1 METKMQV
8 FAAEKEAGLE
18 HQIKT
23 QSSIAYES
31 PILLDEKQDLAQAF
45 DNLSIST
52 AAMDDKDIYH
62 VYSILVTTSWNKND
76 DVFDKTEVWAAQNT
90 PKYKPAN
97 LEHDERQIVGGI
109 VDNWSV
115 DKNMKVIDKD
125 SGSDN
130 LPDYYHILVASV
142 IYRQWQDPAYQ
153 TRAENLIKEIEAGN
167 KFVSMECLFSGFDY
181 AVVDPGGKR
190 HVLARNDETAFL
202 TKHLRAYGG
211 SGGYEDHKVGRLL
224 RNIVFSGKGFV
235 NRPANPDSIIFDKSK
250 LTEFNNVSISSKNL
264 FSVDNGVSISVEK
277 KNQSIVLKETDT
289 MSTDLLND
297 QVKELKDAL
306 AAVQADN
313 KELTDK
319 LSKANLEKYD
329 VQIKELTDNLQT
341 LAVDLKASEEAT
353 ASKDEE
359 ITTLQ
364 TQLTEATESLTKS
377 ESALQA
383 IEQQQ
388 KIEKRVAALIG
399 AGLTQEDAEA
409 KMEVFDS
416 LTDDQFT
423 VMVETVASVKPEEV
437 EEEVKAE
444 ETEAQAEEEV
454 EEEAVASDEEVL
466 ETAEAE
472 ESVDL
477 TVEADTEEAQA
488 EEIDTVRAGLQEWV
502 TDHILNK

>member
-1 METKMQV
+1 MLV
-8 FAAEKEAGLE
+8 FDAEKEAGLE

-31 PILLDEKQDLAQAF
+31 PILLDEKQDLTKAF

-76 DVFDKTEVWAAQNT
+76 DVFDKGEVWAAQNT

-115 DKNMKVIDKD
+115 DKEMKVIDKNIN
-125 SGSDN
+125 SES

-142 IYRQWQDPAYQ
+142 IYRQWQDPAYKS
-153 TRAENLIKEIEAGN
+153 RAENLIKEIEAGN
-167 KFVSMECLFSGFDY
+167 KFVSMECLFNGFDY
-181 AVVDPGGKR
+181 AVVDPDGQR
-190 HVLARNDETAFL
+190 HILARNEETAFL

-211 SGGYEDHKVGRLL
+211 KGGYEDHKIGRLL
-224 RNIVFSGKGFV
+224 RNIIFSGKGFV
-235 NRPANPDSIIFDKSK
+235 NKPANPDSIIFDKNQ

-264 FSVDNGVSISVEK
+264 FSTSNGVSISVEK
-277 KNQSIVLKETDT
+277 QNQSIVLKESNT
-289 MSTDLLND
+289 MSNDLLND
-297 QVKELKDAL
+297 QVKELKEAL
-306 AAVQADN
+306 SAVKADN

-329 VQIKELTDNLQT
+329 TQIKELTDNVQA
-341 LAVDLKASEEAT
+341 LAIDLKESQEASASKSEEMD
-353 ASKDEE
+353 S
-359 ITTLQ
+359 LQ
-364 TQLTEATESLTKS
+364 TQLTEATEALEKVQS
-377 ESALQA
+377 ELQE
-383 IEQQQ
+383 IEHRQ
-388 KIEKRVAALIG
+388 KIEKRVAALVG

-409 KMEVFDS
+409 KMEIFDS
-416 LTDDQFT
+416 LTDDQFAM
-423 VMVETVASVKPEEV
+423 MVDTFASVKPVEV
-437 EEEVKAE
+437 EAESQEE
-444 ETEAQAEEEV
+444 ETEAQTEEEA
-454 EEEAVASDEEVL
+454 EEEAVASEEEVL

-477 TVEADTEEAQA
+477 SVEADTEETQS
-488 EEIDTVRAGLQEWV
+488 EEIDAVRAGLQDWV

>member
-1 METKMQV
+1 M
-8 FAAEKEAGLE
+8 
-18 HQIKT
+18 
-23 QSSIAYES
+23 
-31 PILLDEKQDLAQAF
+31 
-45 DNLSIST
+45 
-52 AAMDDKDIYH
+52 
-62 VYSILVTTSWNKND
+62 
-76 DVFDKTEVWAAQNT
+76 
-90 PKYKPAN
+90 
-97 LEHDERQIVGGI
+97 
-109 VDNWSV
+109 
-115 DKNMKVIDKD
+115 
-125 SGSDN
+125 
-130 LPDYYHILVASV
+130 
-142 IYRQWQDPAYQ
+142 
-153 TRAENLIKEIEAGN
+153 
-167 KFVSMECLFSGFDY
+167 
-181 AVVDPGGKR
+181 
-190 HVLARNDETAFL
+190 
-202 TKHLRAYGG
+202 
-211 SGGYEDHKVGRLL
+211 

>member
-1 METKMQV
+1 MQV

-31 PILLDEKQDLAQAF
+31 PILLDEKQDIAKAF

-52 AAMDDKDIYH
+52 AAVDDKDIYH

-125 SGSDN
+125 SGSDS

-153 TRAENLIKEIEAGN
+153 TRAETLIKEIEAGN
-167 KFVSMECLFSGFDY
+167 KFVSMECLFNGFDY

-190 HVLARNDETAFL
+190 HILARNDETAFL

-211 SGGYEDHKVGRLL
+211 KGGYEDHKIGRLL

-235 NRPANPDSIIFDKSK
+235 NRPANPDSIIFDKNK

-264 FSVDNGVSISVEK
+264 FSTNNGVSISVEK
-277 KNQSIVLKETDT
+277 KNQSIVLKESN

-297 QVKELKDAL
+297 QVKELKEAL

-329 VQIKELTDNLQT
+329 VQIKELTDNLQS
-341 LAVDLKASEEAT
+341 LAVDLKASEEVV
-353 ASKDEE
+353 ASKTEE
-359 ITTLQ
+359 TEGLQ
-364 TQLTEATESLTKS
+364 TQLTEATDALTKAQS
-377 ESALQA
+377 ELQD
-383 IEQQQ
+383 IEQKQ
-388 KIEKRVAALIG
+388 KIEKRVAALVG

-409 KMEVFDS
+409 KMEIFDS

-444 ETEAQAEEEV
+444 ETETQAEEEV
-454 EEEAVASDEEVL
+454 EEEVVASEEEVL

-477 TVEADTEEAQA
+477 SVEADTEEAHA
-488 EEIDTVRAGLQEWV
+488 EEIDTVRAGLTDWV
-502 TDHILNK
+502 NNHILNK

>member
-52 AAMDDKDIYH
+52 AAVDDKDIYH

-277 KNQSIVLKETDT
+277 KNQSIVLKETD
-289 MSTDLLND
+289 LLND

-477 TVEADTEEAQA
+477 AVEADTEEAQA

>member
-1 METKMQV
+1 MQV

-45 DNLSIST
+45 DYLSIST

-76 DVFDKTEVWAAQNT
+76 DVFDKAEVWAAQNT

-115 DKNMKVIDKD
+115 DKNMKVIDKHIQSD
-125 SGSDN
+125 S

-167 KFVSMECLFSGFDY
+167 KFVSMECLFNGFDY
-181 AVVDPGGKR
+181 AVVDPGGDR
-190 HVLARNDETAFL
+190 HILARNDETAFL

-211 SGGYEDHKVGRLL
+211 KGGYEDHKIGRLL

-235 NRPANPDSIIFDKSK
+235 NKPANPDSIIFDKNK
-250 LTEFNNVSISSKNL
+250 LTEFDNVSISSKNL
-264 FSVDNGVSISVEK
+264 FSTNNGVTISVEK
-277 KNQSIVLKETDT
+277 KNQSIVLKESN

-297 QVKELKDAL
+297 QVKELKEAL

-329 VQIKELTDNLQT
+329 VQIKELTDNLQS
-341 LAVDLKASEEAT
+341 LAVDLKASEEVV
-353 ASKDEE
+353 ASKTEE
-359 ITTLQ
+359 TQSLQ
-364 TQLTEATESLTKS
+364 TQLTEATEDLAKAQS
-377 ESALQA
+377 ELQD
-383 IEQQQ
+383 IEHQQ
-388 KIEKRVAALIG
+388 KIEKRVAALVG
-399 AGLTQEDAEA
+399 AGLSEEDAEA
-409 KMEVFDS
+409 KMEIFDS
-416 LTDDQFT
+416 LTDDQFS

-444 ETEAQAEEEV
+444 ETEAQVEEEV
-454 EEEAVASDEEVL
+454 EEEAIASDEEVL

-472 ESVDL
+472 EFVDL
-477 TVEADTEEAQA
+477 SVEADTEEAHA
-488 EEIDTVRAGLQEWV
+488 EEIDTVRAGLKDWV
-502 TDHILNK
+502 NNHILNK

>member
-1 METKMQV
+1 MLI
-8 FAAEKEAGLE
+8 FDAEKEAGLE

-31 PILLDEKQDLAQAF
+31 PILLDEKQDLAKAF

-76 DVFDKTEVWAAQNT
+76 DVFDKGEVWAAQNT

-115 DKNMKVIDKD
+115 DKDMQVIDKD
-125 SGSDN
+125 IDRGS

-153 TRAENLIKEIEAGN
+153 SRAENLIKEIEAGN
-167 KFVSMECLFSGFDY
+167 KFVSMECLFNGFDY
-181 AVVDPGGKR
+181 AVVDPDGQR
-190 HVLARNDETAFL
+190 HILARNDETAFL

-211 SGGYEDHKVGRLL
+211 KGGYEDHKIGRLL
-224 RNIVFSGKGFV
+224 RNIIFSGKGFV
-235 NRPANPDSIIFDKSK
+235 NKPANPDSVIFDKNQ
-250 LTEFNNVSISSKNL
+250 LTEFNNVLISSKNL
-264 FSVDNGVSISVEK
+264 FSTPNGVSISVEK
-277 KNQSIVLKETDT
+277 KNQSIVLKESN

-297 QVKELKDAL
+297 QVKELKEAL

-329 VQIKELTDNLQT
+329 TQIKELTDNVHA
-341 LAVDLKASEEAT
+341 LAVDLKASEEVS

-359 ITTLQ
+359 VTSLQ
-364 TQLTEATESLTKS
+364 TQLTEATGALTKAQT
-377 ESALQA
+377 ELQEIEYRHK
-383 IEQQQ
+383 IEQ
-388 KIEKRVAALIG
+388 RVAALVG

-409 KMEVFDS
+409 KMEIFDS
-416 LTDDQFT
+416 LTDDQFAM
-423 VMVETVASVKPEEV
+423 MVDTVASLKPVEV
-437 EEEVKAE
+437 EVEVQAE
-444 ETEAQAEEEV
+444 ETETQAEAEAEET
-454 EEEAVASDEEVL
+454 AVASEEEVL

-472 ESVDL
+472 ESMDL
-477 TVEADTEEAQA
+477 SVAADIEETQS
-488 EEIDTVRAGLQEWV
+488 EEMDVVRAGLQDWV
-502 TDHILNK
+502 NDHIVNK

>member
-1 METKMQV
+1 MQV

-76 DVFDKTEVWAAQNT
+76 DVFDKAEVWAAQNT

-115 DKNMKVIDKD
+115 DKNMKVIDKHIQSD
-125 SGSDN
+125 S

-167 KFVSMECLFSGFDY
+167 KFVSMECLFNGFDY
-181 AVVDPGGKR
+181 AVVDPGGDR
-190 HVLARNDETAFL
+190 HILARNDETAFL

-211 SGGYEDHKVGRLL
+211 KGGYEDHKIGRLL

-235 NRPANPDSIIFDKSK
+235 NKPANPDSIIFDKNK
-250 LTEFNNVSISSKNL
+250 LTEFDNVSISSKNL
-264 FSVDNGVSISVEK
+264 FSTNNGVTISVEK
-277 KNQSIVLKETDT
+277 KNQSIVLKESN

-297 QVKELKDAL
+297 QVNELKEAL

-329 VQIKELTDNLQT
+329 VQIKELTDNLQS
-341 LAVDLKASEEAT
+341 LAVDLKASEEVV
-353 ASKDEE
+353 ASKTEE
-359 ITTLQ
+359 TQSLQ
-364 TQLTEATESLTKS
+364 TQLTEATEDLAKAQS
-377 ESALQA
+377 ELQD
-383 IEQQQ
+383 IEHQQ
-388 KIEKRVAALIG
+388 KIEKRVAALVG
-399 AGLTQEDAEA
+399 AGLSEEDAEA
-409 KMEVFDS
+409 KMEIFDS
-416 LTDDQFT
+416 LTDDQFS

-444 ETEAQAEEEV
+444 ETEAQVEEEV
-454 EEEAVASDEEVL
+454 EEEAIASDEEVL

-472 ESVDL
+472 EFVDL
-477 TVEADTEEAQA
+477 SVAADTEEAHA
-488 EEIDTVRAGLQEWV
+488 EEIDTVRAGLKDWV
-502 TDHILNK
+502 NNHILNK

>member
-1 METKMQV
+1 MLI
-8 FAAEKEAGLE
+8 FDAEKEAGLE

-31 PILLDEKQDLAQAF
+31 PILLDEKQDLAKAF

-76 DVFDKTEVWAAQNT
+76 DVFDKGEVWAAQNT

-115 DKNMKVIDKD
+115 DKDMRVIDKEID
-125 SGSDN
+125 RGS

-153 TRAENLIKEIEAGN
+153 SRAENLIKEIEAGN
-167 KFVSMECLFSGFDY
+167 KFVSMECLFNGFDY
-181 AVVDPGGKR
+181 AVVDPDGQR
-190 HVLARNDETAFL
+190 HILARNDETAFL

-211 SGGYEDHKVGRLL
+211 KGGYEDHKIGRLL
-224 RNIVFSGKGFV
+224 RNIIFSGKGFV
-235 NRPANPDSIIFDKSK
+235 NKPANPDSVIFDKNQ
-250 LTEFNNVSISSKNL
+250 LTEFNNVLISSKNL
-264 FSVDNGVSISVEK
+264 FSTPNGVSISVEK
-277 KNQSIVLKETDT
+277 KNQSIVLKESN

-297 QVKELKDAL
+297 QVKELKEAL

-329 VQIKELTDNLQT
+329 TQIKELTDNVHA
-341 LAVDLKASEEAT
+341 LAVDLKASEEVS

-359 ITTLQ
+359 VTSLQ
-364 TQLTEATESLTKS
+364 TQLTEATGALTKAQT
-377 ESALQA
+377 ELQE
-383 IEQQQ
+383 IEYRQ
-388 KIEKRVAALIG
+388 KIEQRVAALVG

-409 KMEVFDS
+409 KMEIFDS
-416 LTDDQFT
+416 LTDDQFAM
-423 VMVETVASVKPEEV
+423 MVDTVASLKPVEV
-437 EEEVKAE
+437 EVEVQAE
-444 ETEAQAEEEV
+444 ETETQAEAEAEET
-454 EEEAVASDEEVL
+454 AVASEEEVL

-472 ESVDL
+472 ESMDL
-477 TVEADTEEAQA
+477 SVAADIEETQS
-488 EEIDTVRAGLQEWV
+488 EEMDVVRAGLQDWV
-502 TDHILNK
+502 NDHIVNK

>member
-1 METKMQV
+1 MQMLV
-8 FAAEKEAGLE
+8 FDAEKEAGLE

-23 QSSIAYES
+23 QASIAYES
-31 PILLDEKQDLAQAF
+31 PILLDEKQDLAKAF

-76 DVFDKTEVWAAQNT
+76 DVFDKGEVWAAQNT

-115 DKNMKVIDKD
+115 DKDMQVIDKD
-125 SGSDN
+125 IDRGS

-153 TRAENLIKEIEAGN
+153 SRAENLIKEIEEGN
-167 KFVSMECLFSGFDY
+167 KFVSMECLFNGFDY
-181 AVVDPGGKR
+181 AVVDPDGQR
-190 HVLARNDETAFL
+190 HILARNDETAFL

-211 SGGYEDHKVGRLL
+211 KGGYEDHKIGRLL
-224 RNIVFSGKGFV
+224 RNIIFSGKGFV
-235 NRPANPDSIIFDKSK
+235 NKPANPDSVIFDKNQ
-250 LTEFNNVSISSKNL
+250 LTEFNNVLISSKNL
-264 FSVDNGVSISVEK
+264 FSTPNGVSISVEK
-277 KNQSIVLKETDT
+277 KNQSIVFKESN

-297 QVKELKDAL
+297 QVKELKEAL

-329 VQIKELTDNLQT
+329 TQIKELTDNVQA
-341 LAVDLKASEEAT
+341 LAVDLKTSEEVS

-359 ITTLQ
+359 VTSLQ
-364 TQLTEATESLTKS
+364 TQLTEATDALTKAQT
-377 ESALQA
+377 ELQEIA
-383 IEQQQ
+383 YRQ
-388 KIEKRVAALIG
+388 KIEQRVAALVG

-409 KMEVFDS
+409 KMEIFDS
-416 LTDDQFT
+416 LTDDQFAM
-423 VMVETVASVKPEEV
+423 MVDTVASLKPVEV
-437 EEEVKAE
+437 EVEVQAE
-444 ETEAQAEEEV
+444 ETESQTEAEAEET
-454 EEEAVASDEEVL
+454 AVASEEEVL

-472 ESVDL
+472 ESMDL
-477 TVEADTEEAQA
+477 SVAADIDETQSEEMDA
-488 EEIDTVRAGLQEWV
+488 VRAGLQDWV
-502 TDHILNK
+502 NEHIVNK

>member
-76 DVFDKTEVWAAQNT
+76 DVFDKAEVWAAQNT

-115 DKNMKVIDKD
+115 DKNMKVIDKHIQSD
-125 SGSDN
+125 S

-167 KFVSMECLFSGFDY
+167 KFVSMECLFNGFDY
-181 AVVDPGGKR
+181 AVVDPGGDR
-190 HVLARNDETAFL
+190 HILARNDETAFL

-211 SGGYEDHKVGRLL
+211 KGGYEDHKIGRLL

-235 NRPANPDSIIFDKSK
+235 NKPANPDSIIFDKNK
-250 LTEFNNVSISSKNL
+250 LTEFDNVSISSKNL
-264 FSVDNGVSISVEK
+264 FSTNNGVTISVEK
-277 KNQSIVLKETDT
+277 KNQSIVLKESN

-297 QVKELKDAL
+297 QVKELKEAL

-329 VQIKELTDNLQT
+329 VQIKELTDNLQS
-341 LAVDLKASEEAT
+341 LAVDLKASEEVV
-353 ASKDEE
+353 ASKTEE
-359 ITTLQ
+359 TQSLQ
-364 TQLTEATESLTKS
+364 TQLTEATEDLAKAQS
-377 ESALQA
+377 ELQD
-383 IEQQQ
+383 IEHQQ
-388 KIEKRVAALIG
+388 KIEKRVAALVG
-399 AGLTQEDAEA
+399 AGLSEEDAEA
-409 KMEVFDS
+409 KMEIFDS
-416 LTDDQFT
+416 LTDDQFS

-444 ETEAQAEEEV
+444 ETEAQVEEEV
-454 EEEAVASDEEVL
+454 EEEAIASDEEVL

-472 ESVDL
+472 EFVDL
-477 TVEADTEEAQA
+477 SVEADTEEAHA
-488 EEIDTVRAGLQEWV
+488 EEIDTVRAGLKDWV
-502 TDHILNK
+502 NNHILNK

>member
-1 METKMQV
+1 MQI
-8 FAAEKEAGLE
+8 FTAEKEAGLE

-31 PILLDEKQDLAQAF
+31 PILLDEKQDIAKAF
-45 DNLSIST
+45 DNLLIST

-76 DVFDKTEVWAAQNT
+76 DVFDKAEVWAAQNT

-115 DKNMKVIDKD
+115 DKDMKVIDKD
-125 SGSDN
+125 IGSDN
-130 LPDYYHILVASV
+130 LPDYYHILVSSV

-167 KFVSMECLFSGFDY
+167 KFVSMECLFNGFDY
-181 AVVDPGGKR
+181 AVVDPDGQR
-190 HVLARNDETAFL
+190 HILARNDETAFL

-235 NRPANPDSIIFDKSK
+235 NKPANPDSVIFDKNQ
-250 LTEFNNVSISSKNL
+250 LTEFNNVSISSKNI
-264 FSVDNGVSISVEK
+264 FSNKNGVTISVEK
-277 KNQSIVLKETDT
+277 KNKPIVFKESDT
-289 MSTDLLND
+289 MSSDLLND

-329 VQIKELTDNLQT
+329 TQIKELTDNLQT
-341 LAVDLKASEEAT
+341 LAVDLKASEEVV
-353 ASKDEE
+353 ASKNEE
-359 ITTLQ
+359 VEALQ
-364 TQLTEATESLTKS
+364 TQLTEATEAFEKAQS
-377 ESALQA
+377 ELQD
-383 IEQQQ
+383 IEQKQ
-388 KIEKRVAALIG
+388 KIEKRVAALVG

-416 LTDDQFT
+416 LTDDQFV
-423 VMVETVASVKPEEV
+423 VMVDTVASVKPEEV

-444 ETEAQAEEEV
+444 ETEAQVEEEV
-454 EEEAVASDEEVL
+454 EEEAVASEEEVL

-477 TVEADTEEAQA
+477 SVEADA
-488 EEIDTVRAGLQEWV
+488 ENTQSDEIETVRAGLKDWV
-502 TDHILNK
+502 NNHILNK

>member
-1 METKMQV
+1 MQV
-8 FAAEKEAGLE
+8 FAAEKVDGLE

-31 PILLDEKQDLAQAF
+31 PILLDEKQDLAQSF

-76 DVFDKTEVWAAQNT
+76 DVFDKAEVWAAQNT

-115 DKNMKVIDKD
+115 DKNMKVIDKHIQSD
-125 SGSDN
+125 S

-167 KFVSMECLFSGFDY
+167 KFVSMECLFNGFDY
-181 AVVDPGGKR
+181 AVVDPGGDR
-190 HVLARNDETAFL
+190 HILARNDETAFL

-211 SGGYEDHKVGRLL
+211 KGGYEDHKIGRLL

-235 NRPANPDSIIFDKSK
+235 NKPANPDSIIFDKNK
-250 LTEFNNVSISSKNL
+250 LTEFDNVSISSKNL
-264 FSVDNGVSISVEK
+264 FSTNNGVTISVEK
-277 KNQSIVLKETDT
+277 KNQSIVLKESN

-297 QVKELKDAL
+297 QVKELKEAL

-329 VQIKELTDNLQT
+329 VQIKELTDNLQS
-341 LAVDLKASEEAT
+341 LAVDLKASEEVV
-353 ASKDEE
+353 ASKTEE
-359 ITTLQ
+359 TQSLQ
-364 TQLTEATESLTKS
+364 TQLTEATEDLAKAQS
-377 ESALQA
+377 ELQD
-383 IEQQQ
+383 IEHQQ
-388 KIEKRVAALIG
+388 KIEKRVAALVG
-399 AGLTQEDAEA
+399 AGLSEEDAEA
-409 KMEVFDS
+409 KMEIFDS
-416 LTDDQFT
+416 LTDDQFS

-444 ETEAQAEEEV
+444 ETEAQVEEEV
-454 EEEAVASDEEVL
+454 EEEAIASDEEVL

-472 ESVDL
+472 EFVDL
-477 TVEADTEEAQA
+477 SVEADTEEAHA
-488 EEIDTVRAGLQEWV
+488 EEIDTVRAGLKDWV
-502 TDHILNK
+502 NNHILNK

>member
-31 PILLDEKQDLAQAF
+31 PILLDEKQDIAKAF

-52 AAMDDKDIYH
+52 AAMDDQDIYH

-76 DVFDKTEVWAAQNT
+76 DVFDKAEVWAAQNT

-115 DKNMKVIDKD
+115 DKNMQVIDKD
-125 SGSDN
+125 IESAS

-142 IYRQWQDPAYQ
+142 IYRQWQDPAYKS
-153 TRAENLIKEIEAGN
+153 RAENLIQEIEAGN
-167 KFVSMECLFSGFDY
+167 KFVSMECLFNGFDY

-190 HVLARNDETAFL
+190 HILARNEETAFL

-211 SGGYEDHKVGRLL
+211 KGGYEDHKIGRLL

-235 NRPANPDSIIFDKSK
+235 NKPANPDSVIFDKNQ
-250 LTEFNNVSISSKNL
+250 LTEFNNVSRSSKNL
-264 FSVDNGVSISVEK
+264 FSTPNGVSISVEK
-277 KNQSIVLKETDT
+277 KNQTIVFSDKEND
-289 MSTDLLND
+289 MSNDLLND
-297 QVKELKDAL
+297 QVKELKEAL
-306 AAVQADN
+306 ASVQADN
-313 KELTDK
+313 KELTEK

-329 VQIKELTDNLQT
+329 VQIKELTDNVQS
-341 LAVDLKASEEAT
+341 LAVDLKSSEEAS

-364 TQLTEATESLTKS
+364 TQLTEATEAFAKAQA
-377 ESALQA
+377 ELQEIA
-383 IEQQQ
+383 HQQ
-388 KIEKRVAALIG
+388 KTEKRVAALVG

-409 KMEVFDS
+409 KMEIFDS
-416 LTDDQFT
+416 LTDDQFAM
-423 VMVETVASVKPEEV
+423 MVDTVASVKPEQVEV
-437 EEEVKAE
+437 EVQAE
-444 ETEAQAEEEV
+444 EIQAEEEV
-454 EEEAVASDEEVL
+454 EEEVVASEEEVL

-472 ESVDL
+472 QSVDL
-477 TVEADTEEAQA
+477 SVEADTENTQA
-488 EEIDTVRAGLQEWV
+488 EEIETVRAGLQDWV
-502 TDHILNK
+502 TEHILNK

>member
-1 METKMQV
+1 MQV

-52 AAMDDKDIYH
+52 AAVDDKDIYH

-329 VQIKELTDNLQT
+329 VQIKELTDNVQS
-341 LAVDLKASEEAT
+341 LAVDLKSSEEAS

-364 TQLTEATESLTKS
+364 PQLTEATEAFAKAQA
-377 ESALQA
+377 ELQEIA
-383 IEQQQ
+383 HQQ
-388 KIEKRVAALIG
+388 KTEKRVAALVG

-409 KMEVFDS
+409 KMEIFDS
-416 LTDDQFT
+416 LTDDQFAM
-423 VMVETVASVKPEEV
+423 MVDTVASVKPEEV
-437 EEEVKAE
+437 EVEVQAE
-444 ETEAQAEEEV
+444 ETQAEEEV
-454 EEEAVASDEEVL
+454 EEESVASEEEVL

-477 TVEADTEEAQA
+477 SVEADTENTQA
-488 EEIDTVRAGLQEWV
+488 EEIETVRAGLQDWV
-502 TDHILNK
+502 TEHILNK

>member
-52 AAMDDKDIYH
+52 AAVDDKDIYH

-76 DVFDKTEVWAAQNT
+76 DVFDKAEVWAAQNT

-115 DKNMKVIDKD
+115 DKNMKVIDKHIQSD
-125 SGSDN
+125 S

-167 KFVSMECLFSGFDY
+167 KFVSMECLFNGFDY
-181 AVVDPGGKR
+181 AVVDPGGDR
-190 HVLARNDETAFL
+190 HILARNDETAFL

-211 SGGYEDHKVGRLL
+211 KGGYEDHKIGRLL

-235 NRPANPDSIIFDKSK
+235 NKPANPDSIIFDKNK
-250 LTEFNNVSISSKNL
+250 LTEFDNVSISSKNL
-264 FSVDNGVSISVEK
+264 FSTNNGVTISVEK
-277 KNQSIVLKETDT
+277 KNQSIVLKESN

-297 QVKELKDAL
+297 QVKELKEAL

-329 VQIKELTDNLQT
+329 VQIKELTDNLQS
-341 LAVDLKASEEAT
+341 LAVDLKASEEVV
-353 ASKDEE
+353 ASKTEE
-359 ITTLQ
+359 TQSLQ
-364 TQLTEATESLTKS
+364 TQLTEATEDLAKAQS
-377 ESALQA
+377 ELQD
-383 IEQQQ
+383 IEHQQ
-388 KIEKRVAALIG
+388 KIEKRVAALVG
-399 AGLTQEDAEA
+399 AGLSEEDAEA
-409 KMEVFDS
+409 KMEIFDS
-416 LTDDQFT
+416 LTDDQFS

-444 ETEAQAEEEV
+444 ETEAQVEEEV
-454 EEEAVASDEEVL
+454 EEEAIASDEEVL

-472 ESVDL
+472 EFVDL
-477 TVEADTEEAQA
+477 SVEADTEEAHA
-488 EEIDTVRAGLQEWV
+488 EEIDTVRAGLKDWV
-502 TDHILNK
+502 NNHILNK

>member
-1 METKMQV
+1 MQMLI
-8 FAAEKEAGLE
+8 FDAEKEAGLE

-31 PILLDEKQDLAQAF
+31 PILLDEKQDLAKAF

-76 DVFDKTEVWAAQNT
+76 DVFDKGEVWAAQNT

-115 DKNMKVIDKD
+115 DKDMQVIDKD
-125 SGSDN
+125 IDRGS

-153 TRAENLIKEIEAGN
+153 SRAENLIKEIEEGN
-167 KFVSMECLFSGFDY
+167 KFVSMECLFNGFDY
-181 AVVDPGGKR
+181 AVVDPDGQR
-190 HVLARNDETAFL
+190 HILARNDETAFL

-211 SGGYEDHKVGRLL
+211 KGGYEDHKIGRLL
-224 RNIVFSGKGFV
+224 RNIIFSGKGFV
-235 NRPANPDSIIFDKSK
+235 NKPANPDSVIFDKNQ
-250 LTEFNNVSISSKNL
+250 LTEFNNVLISSKNL
-264 FSVDNGVSISVEK
+264 FSTPNGVSISVEK
-277 KNQSIVLKETDT
+277 KNQSIVFKESN

-297 QVKELKDAL
+297 QVKELKEAL

-329 VQIKELTDNLQT
+329 TQIKELTDNVQA
-341 LAVDLKASEEAT
+341 LAVDLKTSEEVS

-359 ITTLQ
+359 VTSLQ
-364 TQLTEATESLTKS
+364 TQLTEATDALTKAQT
-377 ESALQA
+377 ELQEIA
-383 IEQQQ
+383 YRQ
-388 KIEKRVAALIG
+388 KIEQRVAALVG

-409 KMEVFDS
+409 KMEIFDS
-416 LTDDQFT
+416 LTDDQFAM
-423 VMVETVASVKPEEV
+423 MVDTVASLKPVEV
-437 EEEVKAE
+437 EVEVQAE
-444 ETEAQAEEEV
+444 ETESQAEAEAEET
-454 EEEAVASDEEVL
+454 AVASEEEVL

-472 ESVDL
+472 ESMDL
-477 TVEADTEEAQA
+477 SVAADIDETQSEEMDA
-488 EEIDTVRAGLQEWV
+488 VRAGLQDWV
-502 TDHILNK
+502 NEHIVNK

>member
-1 METKMQV
+1 MQI
-8 FAAEKEAGLE
+8 FTAEKEAGLE

-31 PILLDEKQDLAQAF
+31 PILLDEKQDIAKAF
-45 DNLSIST
+45 DNLLIST

-76 DVFDKTEVWAAQNT
+76 DVFDKAEVWAAQNT

-115 DKNMKVIDKD
+115 DKDMKVIDKD
-125 SGSDN
+125 IGSDN
-130 LPDYYHILVASV
+130 LPDYYHILVSSV

-167 KFVSMECLFSGFDY
+167 KFVSMECLFNGFDY
-181 AVVDPGGKR
+181 AVVDPDGQR
-190 HVLARNDETAFL
+190 HILARNDETAFL

-235 NRPANPDSIIFDKSK
+235 NKPANPDSVIFDKNQ
-250 LTEFNNVSISSKNL
+250 LTEFNNVSISSKNI
-264 FSVDNGVSISVEK
+264 FSNKNGVTISVEK
-277 KNQSIVLKETDT
+277 KNKPIVFKESDT
-289 MSTDLLND
+289 MSSDLLND

-329 VQIKELTDNLQT
+329 TQIKELTDNLQT
-341 LAVDLKASEEAT
+341 LAVDLKASEEVV
-353 ASKDEE
+353 ASKNEE
-359 ITTLQ
+359 VEALQ
-364 TQLTEATESLTKS
+364 TQLTEVTEAFEKAQS
-377 ESALQA
+377 ELQD
-383 IEQQQ
+383 IEQKQ
-388 KIEKRVAALIG
+388 KIEKRVAALVG

-416 LTDDQFT
+416 LTDDQFV
-423 VMVETVASVKPEEV
+423 VMVDTVASVKPEEV

-444 ETEAQAEEEV
+444 ETEAQVEEEV
-454 EEEAVASDEEVL
+454 EEEAVASEEEVL

-477 TVEADTEEAQA
+477 SVEADA
-488 EEIDTVRAGLQEWV
+488 EDTQSDEIETVRAGLKDWV
-502 TDHILNK
+502 NNHILNK

>member
-1 METKMQV
+1 MLV
-8 FAAEKEAGLE
+8 FDAEKEAGLE

-23 QSSIAYES
+23 QASIAYES
-31 PILLDEKQDLAQAF
+31 PILLDEKQDLAKAF

-76 DVFDKTEVWAAQNT
+76 DVFDKGEVWAAQNT

-115 DKNMKVIDKD
+115 DKDMQVIDKD
-125 SGSDN
+125 IDRGS

-153 TRAENLIKEIEAGN
+153 SRAENLIKEIEEGN
-167 KFVSMECLFSGFDY
+167 KFVSMECLFNGFDY
-181 AVVDPGGKR
+181 AVVDPDGQR
-190 HVLARNDETAFL
+190 HILARNDETAFL

-211 SGGYEDHKVGRLL
+211 KGGYEDHKIGRLL
-224 RNIVFSGKGFV
+224 RNIIFSGKGFV
-235 NRPANPDSIIFDKSK
+235 NKPANPDSVIFDKNQ
-250 LTEFNNVSISSKNL
+250 LTEFNNVLISSKNL
-264 FSVDNGVSISVEK
+264 FSTPNGVSISVEK
-277 KNQSIVLKETDT
+277 KNQSIVFKESN

-297 QVKELKDAL
+297 QVKELKEAL

-329 VQIKELTDNLQT
+329 TQIKELTDNVQA
-341 LAVDLKASEEAT
+341 LAVDLKTSEEVS

-359 ITTLQ
+359 VTSLQ
-364 TQLTEATESLTKS
+364 TQLTEATDALTKAQT
-377 ESALQA
+377 ELQEIA
-383 IEQQQ
+383 YRQ
-388 KIEKRVAALIG
+388 KIEQRVAALVG

-409 KMEVFDS
+409 KMEIFDS
-416 LTDDQFT
+416 LTDDQFAM
-423 VMVETVASVKPEEV
+423 MVDTVASLKPVEV
-437 EEEVKAE
+437 EVEVQAE
-444 ETEAQAEEEV
+444 ETESQAEAEAEET
-454 EEEAVASDEEVL
+454 AVASEEEVL

-472 ESVDL
+472 ESMDL
-477 TVEADTEEAQA
+477 SVAADIDETQSEEMDA
-488 EEIDTVRAGLQEWV
+488 VRAGLQDWV
-502 TDHILNK
+502 NEHIVNK

>member
-1 METKMQV
+1 MLI
-8 FAAEKEAGLE
+8 FDAEKEAGLE

-31 PILLDEKQDLAQAF
+31 PILLDEKQDLAKAF

-76 DVFDKTEVWAAQNT
+76 DVFDKGEVWAAQNT

-115 DKNMKVIDKD
+115 DKDMQVIDKD
-125 SGSDN
+125 IDRGS

-153 TRAENLIKEIEAGN
+153 SRAENLIKEIEAGN
-167 KFVSMECLFSGFDY
+167 KFVSMECLFNGFDY
-181 AVVDPGGKR
+181 AVVDPDGQR
-190 HVLARNDETAFL
+190 HILARNDETAFL

-211 SGGYEDHKVGRLL
+211 KGGYEDHKIGRLL
-224 RNIVFSGKGFV
+224 RNIIFSGKGFV
-235 NRPANPDSIIFDKSK
+235 NKPANPDSVIFDKNQ
-250 LTEFNNVSISSKNL
+250 LTEFNNVLISSKNL
-264 FSVDNGVSISVEK
+264 FSTPNGVSISVEK
-277 KNQSIVLKETDT
+277 KNQSIVLKESN

-297 QVKELKDAL
+297 QVKELKEAL

-329 VQIKELTDNLQT
+329 TQIKELTDNVHA
-341 LAVDLKASEEAT
+341 LAVDLKASEEVS

-359 ITTLQ
+359 VTSLQ
-364 TQLTEATESLTKS
+364 TQLTEATGALTKAQT
-377 ESALQA
+377 ELQE
-383 IEQQQ
+383 IEYRQ
-388 KIEKRVAALIG
+388 KIEQRVAALVG

-409 KMEVFDS
+409 KMEIFDS
-416 LTDDQFT
+416 LTDDQFAM
-423 VMVETVASVKPEEV
+423 MVDTVASLKPVEV
-437 EEEVKAE
+437 EVEVQAE
-444 ETEAQAEEEV
+444 ETETQAEAEAEET
-454 EEEAVASDEEVL
+454 AVASEEEVL

-472 ESVDL
+472 ESMDL
-477 TVEADTEEAQA
+477 SVAADIEETQS
-488 EEIDTVRAGLQEWV
+488 EEMDVVRAGLQDWV
-502 TDHILNK
+502 NDHIVNK

>member
-1 METKMQV
+1 METQMQV

-76 DVFDKTEVWAAQNT
+76 DVFDKAEVWAAQNT

-115 DKNMKVIDKD
+115 DKNMKVIDKHIQSD
-125 SGSDN
+125 S

-167 KFVSMECLFSGFDY
+167 KFVSMECLFNGFDY
-181 AVVDPGGKR
+181 AVVDPGGDR
-190 HVLARNDETAFL
+190 HILARNDETAFL

-211 SGGYEDHKVGRLL
+211 KGGYEDHKIGRLL

-235 NRPANPDSIIFDKSK
+235 NKPANPDSIIFDKNK
-250 LTEFNNVSISSKNL
+250 LTEFDNVSISSKNL
-264 FSVDNGVSISVEK
+264 FSTNNGVTISVEK
-277 KNQSIVLKETDT
+277 KNQSIVLKESN

-297 QVKELKDAL
+297 QVKELKEAL

-329 VQIKELTDNLQT
+329 VQIKELTDNLQS
-341 LAVDLKASEEAT
+341 LAVDLKASEEVV
-353 ASKDEE
+353 ASKTEE
-359 ITTLQ
+359 TQSLQ
-364 TQLTEATESLTKS
+364 TQLTEATEDLAKAQS
-377 ESALQA
+377 ELQD
-383 IEQQQ
+383 IEHQQ
-388 KIEKRVAALIG
+388 KIEKRVAALVG
-399 AGLTQEDAEA
+399 AGLSEEDAEA
-409 KMEVFDS
+409 KMEIFDS
-416 LTDDQFT
+416 LTDDQFS

-444 ETEAQAEEEV
+444 ETEAQVEEEV
-454 EEEAVASDEEVL
+454 EEEAIASDEEVL

-472 ESVDL
+472 EFVDL
-477 TVEADTEEAQA
+477 SVEADTEEAHA
-488 EEIDTVRAGLQEWV
+488 EEIDTVRAGLKDWV
-502 TDHILNK
+502 NNHILNK

>member
-1 METKMQV
+1 MQMLV
-8 FAAEKEAGLE
+8 FDAEKEAGLE

-23 QSSIAYES
+23 QASIAYES
-31 PILLDEKQDLAQAF
+31 PILLDEKQDLAKAF

-76 DVFDKTEVWAAQNT
+76 DVFDKGEVWAAQNT

-115 DKNMKVIDKD
+115 DKDMQVIDKD
-125 SGSDN
+125 IDRGS

-153 TRAENLIKEIEAGN
+153 SRAENLIKEIEEGN
-167 KFVSMECLFSGFDY
+167 KFVSMECLFNGFDY
-181 AVVDPGGKR
+181 AVVDPDGQR
-190 HVLARNDETAFL
+190 HILARNDETAFL

-211 SGGYEDHKVGRLL
+211 KGGYEDHKIGRLL
-224 RNIVFSGKGFV
+224 RNIIFSGKGFV
-235 NRPANPDSIIFDKSK
+235 NKPANPDSVIFDKNQ
-250 LTEFNNVSISSKNL
+250 LTEFNNVLISSKNL
-264 FSVDNGVSISVEK
+264 FSTPNGVSISVEK
-277 KNQSIVLKETDT
+277 KNQSIVFKESN

-297 QVKELKDAL
+297 QVKELKEAL

-329 VQIKELTDNLQT
+329 TQIKELTDNVQA
-341 LAVDLKASEEAT
+341 LAVDLKTSEEVS

-359 ITTLQ
+359 VTSLQ
-364 TQLTEATESLTKS
+364 TQLTEATDALTKAQT
-377 ESALQA
+377 ELQEIA
-383 IEQQQ
+383 YRQ
-388 KIEKRVAALIG
+388 KIEQRVAALVG

-409 KMEVFDS
+409 KMEIFDS
-416 LTDDQFT
+416 LTDDQFAM
-423 VMVETVASVKPEEV
+423 MVDTVASLKPVEV
-437 EEEVKAE
+437 EVEVQAE
-444 ETEAQAEEEV
+444 ETESQAEAEAEET
-454 EEEAVASDEEVL
+454 AVASEEEVL

-472 ESVDL
+472 ESMDL
-477 TVEADTEEAQA
+477 SVAADIDETQSEEMDA
-488 EEIDTVRAGLQEWV
+488 VRAGLQDWV
-502 TDHILNK
+502 NEHIVNK

>member
-1 METKMQV
+1 MQI
-8 FAAEKEAGLE
+8 FTAEKEAGLE

-31 PILLDEKQDLAQAF
+31 PILLDEKQDIAKAF
-45 DNLSIST
+45 DNLLIST

-76 DVFDKTEVWAAQNT
+76 DVFDKAEVWAAQNT

-115 DKNMKVIDKD
+115 DKDMKVIDKD
-125 SGSDN
+125 IGSDN
-130 LPDYYHILVASV
+130 LPDYYHILVSSV

-167 KFVSMECLFSGFDY
+167 KFVSMECLFNGFDY
-181 AVVDPGGKR
+181 AVVDPDGQR
-190 HVLARNDETAFL
+190 HILARNDETAFL

-235 NRPANPDSIIFDKSK
+235 KRTANPDSIIFDKSK

-329 VQIKELTDNLQT
+329 TQIKELTDNLQT
-341 LAVDLKASEEAT
+341 LAVDLKASEEVV
-353 ASKDEE
+353 ASKNEE
-359 ITTLQ
+359 VEALQ
-364 TQLTEATESLTKS
+364 TQLTEATEAFEKAQS
-377 ESALQA
+377 ELQD
-383 IEQQQ
+383 IEQKQ
-388 KIEKRVAALIG
+388 KIEKRVAALVG

-416 LTDDQFT
+416 LTDDQFV
-423 VMVETVASVKPEEV
+423 VMVDTVASVKPEEV

-444 ETEAQAEEEV
+444 ETEAQVEEEV
-454 EEEAVASDEEVL
+454 EEEAVASEEEVL

-477 TVEADTEEAQA
+477 SVEADA
-488 EEIDTVRAGLQEWV
+488 ENTQSDEIETVRAGLKDWV
-502 TDHILNK
+502 NNHILNK

>member
-52 AAMDDKDIYH
+52 AAIDDKDIYH

-76 DVFDKTEVWAAQNT
+76 DVFDKAEVWAAQNT

-115 DKNMKVIDKD
+115 DKNMKVIDKHIQSD
-125 SGSDN
+125 S

-167 KFVSMECLFSGFDY
+167 KFVSMECLFNGFDY
-181 AVVDPGGKR
+181 AVVDPGGDR
-190 HVLARNDETAFL
+190 HILARNDETAFL

-211 SGGYEDHKVGRLL
+211 KGGYEDHKIGRLL

-235 NRPANPDSIIFDKSK
+235 NKPANPDSIIFDKNK
-250 LTEFNNVSISSKNL
+250 LTEFDNVSISSKNL
-264 FSVDNGVSISVEK
+264 FSTNNGVTISVEK
-277 KNQSIVLKETDT
+277 KNQSIVLKESN

-297 QVKELKDAL
+297 QVKELKEAL

-329 VQIKELTDNLQT
+329 VQIKELTDNLQS
-341 LAVDLKASEEAT
+341 LAVDLKASEEVV
-353 ASKDEE
+353 ASKTEE
-359 ITTLQ
+359 TQSLQ
-364 TQLTEATESLTKS
+364 TQLTEATEDLAKAQS
-377 ESALQA
+377 ELQD
-383 IEQQQ
+383 IEHQQ
-388 KIEKRVAALIG
+388 KIEKRVAALVG
-399 AGLTQEDAEA
+399 AGLSEEDAEA
-409 KMEVFDS
+409 KMEIFDS
-416 LTDDQFT
+416 LTDDQFS

-444 ETEAQAEEEV
+444 ETEAQVEEEV
-454 EEEAVASDEEVL
+454 EEEAIASDEEVL

-472 ESVDL
+472 EFVDL
-477 TVEADTEEAQA
+477 SVEADTEEAHA
-488 EEIDTVRAGLQEWV
+488 EEIDTVRAGLKDWV
-502 TDHILNK
+502 NNHILNK

>member
-1 METKMQV
+1 MQV

-76 DVFDKTEVWAAQNT
+76 DVFDKAEVWAAQNT

-115 DKNMKVIDKD
+115 DKNMKVIDKHIQSD
-125 SGSDN
+125 S

-167 KFVSMECLFSGFDY
+167 KFVSMECLFNGFDY
-181 AVVDPGGKR
+181 AVVDPGGDR
-190 HVLARNDETAFL
+190 HILARNDETAFL

-211 SGGYEDHKVGRLL
+211 KGGYEDHKIGRLL

-235 NRPANPDSIIFDKSK
+235 NKPANPDSIIFDKNK
-250 LTEFNNVSISSKNL
+250 LTEFDNVSISSKNL
-264 FSVDNGVSISVEK
+264 FSTNNGVTISVEK
-277 KNQSIVLKETDT
+277 KNQSIVLKESN

-297 QVKELKDAL
+297 QVKELKEAL

-329 VQIKELTDNLQT
+329 VQIKELTDNLQS
-341 LAVDLKASEEAT
+341 LAVDLKASEEVV
-353 ASKDEE
+353 ASKTEE
-359 ITTLQ
+359 TQSLQ
-364 TQLTEATESLTKS
+364 TQLTEATEDLAKAQS
-377 ESALQA
+377 ELQD
-383 IEQQQ
+383 IEHQQ
-388 KIEKRVAALIG
+388 KIEKRVAALVG
-399 AGLTQEDAEA
+399 AGLSEEDAEA
-409 KMEVFDS
+409 KMEIFDS
-416 LTDDQFT
+416 LTDDQFS

-444 ETEAQAEEEV
+444 ETEAQVEEEV
-454 EEEAVASDEEVL
+454 EEEAIASDEEVL

-472 ESVDL
+472 EFVDL
-477 TVEADTEEAQA
+477 SVEADTEEAHA
-488 EEIDTVRAGLQEWV
+488 EEIDTVRAGLKDWV
-502 TDHILNK
+502 NNHILNK

>member
-52 AAMDDKDIYH
+52 AAVDDKDIYH

-329 VQIKELTDNLQT
+329 VQIKELTDNVQS
-341 LAVDLKASEEAT
+341 LAVDLKSSEEAS

-364 TQLTEATESLTKS
+364 TQLTEATEAFAKAQA
-377 ESALQA
+377 ELQEIA
-383 IEQQQ
+383 HQQ
-388 KIEKRVAALIG
+388 KTEKRVAALVG

-409 KMEVFDS
+409 KMEIFDS
-416 LTDDQFT
+416 LTDDQFAM
-423 VMVETVASVKPEEV
+423 MVDTVASVKPEQVEV
-437 EEEVKAE
+437 EVQAE
-444 ETEAQAEEEV
+444 EIQAEEEV
-454 EEEAVASDEEVL
+454 EEEVVASEEEVL

-472 ESVDL
+472 QSVDL
-477 TVEADTEEAQA
+477 SVEADTENTQA
-488 EEIDTVRAGLQEWV
+488 EEIETVRAGLQDWV
-502 TDHILNK
+502 TEHILNK

>member
-1 METKMQV
+1 MLI
-8 FAAEKEAGLE
+8 FDAEKEAGLE

-31 PILLDEKQDLAQAF
+31 PILLDEKQDLAKAF

-76 DVFDKTEVWAAQNT
+76 DVFDKGEVWAAQNT

-115 DKNMKVIDKD
+115 DKDMQVIDKD
-125 SGSDN
+125 IDRGS

-153 TRAENLIKEIEAGN
+153 SRAENLIKEIEAGN
-167 KFVSMECLFSGFDY
+167 KFVSMECLFNGFDY
-181 AVVDPGGKR
+181 AVVDPDGQR
-190 HVLARNDETAFL
+190 HILARNDETAFL

-211 SGGYEDHKVGRLL
+211 KGGYEDHKIGRLL
-224 RNIVFSGKGFV
+224 RNIIFSGKGFV
-235 NRPANPDSIIFDKSK
+235 NKPANPDSVIFDKNQ
-250 LTEFNNVSISSKNL
+250 LTEFNNVLISSKNL
-264 FSVDNGVSISVEK
+264 FSTPNGVSISVEK
-277 KNQSIVLKETDT
+277 KNQSIVLKESN

-297 QVKELKDAL
+297 QVKELKEAL

-329 VQIKELTDNLQT
+329 TQIKELTDNVHA
-341 LAVDLKASEEAT
+341 LAVDLKASEEVS

-359 ITTLQ
+359 VTSLQ
-364 TQLTEATESLTKS
+364 TQLTEATGALTKAQT
-377 ESALQA
+377 ELQE
-383 IEQQQ
+383 IEYRQ
-388 KIEKRVAALIG
+388 KIEQRVAALVG

-409 KMEVFDS
+409 KMEIFDS
-416 LTDDQFT
+416 LSDDQFAM
-423 VMVETVASVKPEEV
+423 MVDTVASLKPVEV
-437 EEEVKAE
+437 EVEVQAE
-444 ETEAQAEEEV
+444 ETETQAEAEAEET
-454 EEEAVASDEEVL
+454 AVASEEEVL

-472 ESVDL
+472 ESMDL
-477 TVEADTEEAQA
+477 SVAADIEETQS
-488 EEIDTVRAGLQEWV
+488 EEMDVVRAGLQDWV
-502 TDHILNK
+502 NDHIVNK

>member
-1 METKMQV
+1 MQI
-8 FAAEKEAGLE
+8 FTAEKEAGLE

-31 PILLDEKQDLAQAF
+31 PILLDEKQDIAKAF
-45 DNLSIST
+45 DNLLIST
-52 AAMDDKDIYH
+52 AAVDDKDIYH

-76 DVFDKTEVWAAQNT
+76 DVFDKAEVWAAQNT

-115 DKNMKVIDKD
+115 DKDMKVIDKD
-125 SGSDN
+125 IGSDN
-130 LPDYYHILVASV
+130 LPDYYHILVSSV

-167 KFVSMECLFSGFDY
+167 KFVSMECLFNGFDY
-181 AVVDPGGKR
+181 AVVDPDGQR
-190 HVLARNDETAFL
+190 HILARNDETAFL

-235 NRPANPDSIIFDKSK
+235 NKPANPDSVIFDKNQ
-250 LTEFNNVSISSKNL
+250 LTEFNNVSISSKNI
-264 FSVDNGVSISVEK
+264 FSNKNGVTISVEK
-277 KNQSIVLKETDT
+277 KNKPIVFKESDT
-289 MSTDLLND
+289 MSSDLLND

-329 VQIKELTDNLQT
+329 TQIKELTDNLQT
-341 LAVDLKASEEAT
+341 LAVDLKASEEVV
-353 ASKDEE
+353 ASKNEE
-359 ITTLQ
+359 VEALQ
-364 TQLTEATESLTKS
+364 TQLTEVTEAFEKAQS
-377 ESALQA
+377 ELQD
-383 IEQQQ
+383 IEQKQ
-388 KIEKRVAALIG
+388 KIEKRVAALVG

-416 LTDDQFT
+416 LTDDQFV
-423 VMVETVASVKPEEV
+423 VMVDTVASVKPEEV

-444 ETEAQAEEEV
+444 ETEAQVEEEV
-454 EEEAVASDEEVL
+454 EEEAVASEEEVL

-477 TVEADTEEAQA
+477 SVEADA
-488 EEIDTVRAGLQEWV
+488 ENTQSDEIETVRAGLKDWV
-502 TDHILNK
+502 NNHILNK

>member
-1 METKMQV
+1 MLI
-8 FAAEKEAGLE
+8 FDAEKEAGLE

-31 PILLDEKQDLAQAF
+31 PILLDEKQDLAKAF
-45 DNLSIST
+45 DNLSISI

-76 DVFDKTEVWAAQNT
+76 DVFDKGEVWAAQNT

-115 DKNMKVIDKD
+115 DKDMQVIDKD
-125 SGSDN
+125 IDRGS

-153 TRAENLIKEIEAGN
+153 SRAENLIKEIEAGN
-167 KFVSMECLFSGFDY
+167 KFVSMECLFNGFDY
-181 AVVDPGGKR
+181 AVVDPDGQR
-190 HVLARNDETAFL
+190 HILARNDETAFL

-211 SGGYEDHKVGRLL
+211 KGGYEDHKIGRLL
-224 RNIVFSGKGFV
+224 RNIIFSGKGFV
-235 NRPANPDSIIFDKSK
+235 NKPANPDSVIFDKNQ
-250 LTEFNNVSISSKNL
+250 LTEFNNVLISSKNL
-264 FSVDNGVSISVEK
+264 FSTPNGVSISVEK
-277 KNQSIVLKETDT
+277 KNQSIVLKESN

-297 QVKELKDAL
+297 QVKELKEAL

-329 VQIKELTDNLQT
+329 TQIKELTDNVHA
-341 LAVDLKASEEAT
+341 LAVDLKASEEVS

-359 ITTLQ
+359 VTSLQ
-364 TQLTEATESLTKS
+364 TQLTEATGALTKAQT
-377 ESALQA
+377 ELQE
-383 IEQQQ
+383 IEYRQ
-388 KIEKRVAALIG
+388 KIEQRVAALVG

-409 KMEVFDS
+409 KMEIFDS
-416 LTDDQFT
+416 LTDDQFAM
-423 VMVETVASVKPEEV
+423 MVDTVASLKPVEV
-437 EEEVKAE
+437 EVEVQAE
-444 ETEAQAEEEV
+444 ETETQAEAEAEET
-454 EEEAVASDEEVL
+454 AVASEEEVL

-472 ESVDL
+472 ESMDL
-477 TVEADTEEAQA
+477 SVAADIEETQS
-488 EEIDTVRAGLQEWV
+488 EEMDVVRAGLQDWV
-502 TDHILNK
+502 NDHIVNK

>member
-1 METKMQV
+1 MQV

-52 AAMDDKDIYH
+52 AAVDDKDIYH

-76 DVFDKTEVWAAQNT
+76 DVFDKAEVWAAQNT

-115 DKNMKVIDKD
+115 DKNMKVIDKHIQSD
-125 SGSDN
+125 S

-167 KFVSMECLFSGFDY
+167 KFVSMECLFNGFDY
-181 AVVDPGGKR
+181 AVVDPGGDR
-190 HVLARNDETAFL
+190 HILARNDETAFL

-211 SGGYEDHKVGRLL
+211 KGGYEDHKIGRLL

-235 NRPANPDSIIFDKSK
+235 NKPANPDSIIFDKNK
-250 LTEFNNVSISSKNL
+250 LTEFDNVSISSKNL
-264 FSVDNGVSISVEK
+264 FSTNNGVTISVEK
-277 KNQSIVLKETDT
+277 KNQSIVLKESN

-297 QVKELKDAL
+297 QVKELKEAL

-329 VQIKELTDNLQT
+329 VQIKELTDNLQS
-341 LAVDLKASEEAT
+341 LAVDLKASEEVV
-353 ASKDEE
+353 ASKTEE
-359 ITTLQ
+359 TQSLQ
-364 TQLTEATESLTKS
+364 TQLTEATEDLAKAQS
-377 ESALQA
+377 ELQD
-383 IEQQQ
+383 IEHQQ
-388 KIEKRVAALIG
+388 KIEKRVAALVG
-399 AGLTQEDAEA
+399 AGLSEEDAEA
-409 KMEVFDS
+409 KMEIFDS
-416 LTDDQFT
+416 LTDDQFS

-444 ETEAQAEEEV
+444 ETEAQVEEEV
-454 EEEAVASDEEVL
+454 EEEAIASDEEVL

-472 ESVDL
+472 EFVDL
-477 TVEADTEEAQA
+477 SVEADTEEAHA
-488 EEIDTVRAGLQEWV
+488 EEIDTVRAGLKDWV
-502 TDHILNK
+502 NNHILNK

>member
-18 HQIKT
+18 HQIET

-76 DVFDKTEVWAAQNT
+76 DVFDKAEVWAAQNT

-115 DKNMKVIDKD
+115 DKNMKVIDKHIQSD
-125 SGSDN
+125 S

-167 KFVSMECLFSGFDY
+167 KFVSMECLFNGFDY
-181 AVVDPGGKR
+181 AVVDPGGDR
-190 HVLARNDETAFL
+190 HILARNDETAFL

-211 SGGYEDHKVGRLL
+211 KGGYEDHKIGRLL

-235 NRPANPDSIIFDKSK
+235 NKPANPDSIIFDKNK
-250 LTEFNNVSISSKNL
+250 LTEFDNVSISSKNL
-264 FSVDNGVSISVEK
+264 FSTNNGVTISVEK
-277 KNQSIVLKETDT
+277 KNQSIVLKESN

-297 QVKELKDAL
+297 QVKELKEAL

-329 VQIKELTDNLQT
+329 VQIKELTDNLQS
-341 LAVDLKASEEAT
+341 LAVDLKASEEVV
-353 ASKDEE
+353 ASKTEE
-359 ITTLQ
+359 TQSLQ
-364 TQLTEATESLTKS
+364 TQLTEATEDLAKAQS
-377 ESALQA
+377 ELQD
-383 IEQQQ
+383 IEHQQ
-388 KIEKRVAALIG
+388 KIEKRVAALVG
-399 AGLTQEDAEA
+399 AGLSEEDAEA
-409 KMEVFDS
+409 KMEIFDS
-416 LTDDQFT
+416 LTDDQFS

-444 ETEAQAEEEV
+444 ETEAQVEEEV
-454 EEEAVASDEEVL
+454 EEEAIASDEEVL

-472 ESVDL
+472 EFVDL
-477 TVEADTEEAQA
+477 SVEADTEEAHA
-488 EEIDTVRAGLQEWV
+488 EEIDTVRAGLKDWV
-502 TDHILNK
+502 NNHILNK

>member
-1 METKMQV
+1 MHV

-31 PILLDEKQDLAQAF
+31 PILLDEKQDLAKAF

-76 DVFDKTEVWAAQNT
+76 DVFDKAEVWAAQNT

-125 SGSDN
+125 IESAG

-142 IYRQWQDPAYQ
+142 IYRQWQDPAYKS
-153 TRAENLIKEIEAGN
+153 RAEHLIQEIEAGD
-167 KFVSMECLFSGFDY
+167 KFVSMECLFNGFDY
-181 AVVDPGGKR
+181 AVVDPGGSR
-190 HVLARNDETAFL
+190 HILARNEETAFL

-211 SGGYEDHKVGRLL
+211 KGGYEDHKIGRLL

-235 NRPANPDSIIFDKSK
+235 NKPANPDSIIFDKNQ
-250 LTEFNNVSISSKNL
+250 LTEFNNVSRSSKNL
-264 FSVDNGVSISVEK
+264 FSTPNGVSISVENP
-277 KNQSIVLKETDT
+277 NQTIVFSDKENH
-289 MSTDLLND
+289 MSNDLLND
-297 QVKELKDAL
+297 QVKELKEAL
-306 AAVQADN
+306 ASVQADN
-313 KELTDK
+313 KELTEK

-329 VQIKELTDNLQT
+329 TQIKELTDDLQT
-341 LAVDLKASEEAT
+341 LAVDLKTSEEAS

-359 ITTLQ
+359 IKSLQ
-364 TQLTEATESLTKS
+364 TQFTEATASLTQVQS
-377 ESALQA
+377 ELQE
-383 IEQQQ
+383 IEHQQ
-388 KIEKRVAALIG
+388 KTEKRVAALVG

-409 KMEVFDS
+409 KMEIFDS
-416 LTDDQFT
+416 LTDDQFAM
-423 VMVETVASVKPEEV
+423 MVDTVASVKPEEV
-437 EEEVKAE
+437 EVEVQAE
-444 ETEAQAEEEV
+444 ETQAEEEV
-454 EEEAVASDEEVL
+454 EEEVVASEEEVL

-477 TVEADTEEAQA
+477 SVEADTEDTQS
-488 EEIDTVRAGLQEWV
+488 EEIETVRAGLQDWV
-502 TDHILNK
+502 TEHILTNK

>member
-1 METKMQV
+1 METKMQI
-8 FAAEKEAGLE
+8 FAAENEAGLE

-31 PILLDEKQDLAQAF
+31 PILLDEKQDLAKAF

-76 DVFDKTEVWAAQNT
+76 DVFDKGEVWAAQNT

-115 DKNMKVIDKD
+115 DKDMQVIDKD
-125 SGSDN
+125 IDRGS

-153 TRAENLIKEIEAGN
+153 SRAENLIKEIEAGN
-167 KFVSMECLFSGFDY
+167 KFVSMECLFNGFDY
-181 AVVDPGGKR
+181 AVVDPDGQR
-190 HVLARNDETAFL
+190 HILARNDETAFL

-211 SGGYEDHKVGRLL
+211 KGGYEDHKIGRLL
-224 RNIVFSGKGFV
+224 RNIIFSGKGFV
-235 NRPANPDSIIFDKSK
+235 NKPANPDSVIFDKNQ
-250 LTEFNNVSISSKNL
+250 LTEFNNVLISSKNL
-264 FSVDNGVSISVEK
+264 FSTPNGVSISVEK
-277 KNQSIVLKETDT
+277 KNQSIVLKESN

-297 QVKELKDAL
+297 QVKELKEAL

-329 VQIKELTDNLQT
+329 TQIKELTDNVHA
-341 LAVDLKASEEAT
+341 LAVDLKASEEVS

-359 ITTLQ
+359 VTSLQ
-364 TQLTEATESLTKS
+364 TQLTEATGALTKAQT
-377 ESALQA
+377 ELQE
-383 IEQQQ
+383 IEYRQ
-388 KIEKRVAALIG
+388 KIEQRVAALVG

-409 KMEVFDS
+409 KM
-416 LTDDQFT
+416 
-423 VMVETVASVKPEEV
+423 
-437 EEEVKAE
+437 
-444 ETEAQAEEEV
+444 
-454 EEEAVASDEEVL
+454 
-466 ETAEAE
+466 
-472 ESVDL
+472 
-477 TVEADTEEAQA
+477 
-488 EEIDTVRAGLQEWV
+488 
-502 TDHILNK
+502 

>member
-76 DVFDKTEVWAAQNT
+76 DVFDKAEVWAAQNT

-115 DKNMKVIDKD
+115 DKNMKVIDKHIQSD
-125 SGSDN
+125 S

-167 KFVSMECLFSGFDY
+167 KFVSMECLFNGFDY
-181 AVVDPGGKR
+181 AVVDPGGDR
-190 HVLARNDETAFL
+190 HILARNDETAFL

-211 SGGYEDHKVGRLL
+211 KGGYEDHKIGRLL

-235 NRPANPDSIIFDKSK
+235 NKPANPDSIIFDKNK
-250 LTEFNNVSISSKNL
+250 LTEFDNVSISSKNL
-264 FSVDNGVSISVEK
+264 FSTNNGVTISVEK
-277 KNQSIVLKETDT
+277 KNQSIVLKESN

-297 QVKELKDAL
+297 QVKELKEAL

-329 VQIKELTDNLQT
+329 VQIKELTDNLQS
-341 LAVDLKASEEAT
+341 LAVDLKASEEVV
-353 ASKDEE
+353 ASKTEE
-359 ITTLQ
+359 TQSLQ
-364 TQLTEATESLTKS
+364 TQLTEATEDLAKAQS
-377 ESALQA
+377 ELQD
-383 IEQQQ
+383 IEHQQ
-388 KIEKRVAALIG
+388 KIEKRVAALVG
-399 AGLTQEDAEA
+399 AGLSEEDAEA
-409 KMEVFDS
+409 KMEIFDS
-416 LTDDQFT
+416 LTDEQFS

-444 ETEAQAEEEV
+444 ETEAQVEEEV
-454 EEEAVASDEEVL
+454 EEEAIASDEEVL

-472 ESVDL
+472 EFVDL
-477 TVEADTEEAQA
+477 SVEADTEEAHA
-488 EEIDTVRAGLQEWV
+488 EEIDTVRAGLKDWV
-502 TDHILNK
+502 NNHILNK

>member
-52 AAMDDKDIYH
+52 EAMDDKDIYH

-76 DVFDKTEVWAAQNT
+76 DVFDKAEVWAAQNT

-115 DKNMKVIDKD
+115 DKNMKVIDKHIQSD
-125 SGSDN
+125 S

-167 KFVSMECLFSGFDY
+167 KFVSMECLFNGFDY
-181 AVVDPGGKR
+181 AVVDPGGDR
-190 HVLARNDETAFL
+190 HILARNDETAFL

-211 SGGYEDHKVGRLL
+211 KGGYEDHKIGRLL

-235 NRPANPDSIIFDKSK
+235 NKPANPDSIIFDKNK
-250 LTEFNNVSISSKNL
+250 LTEFDNVSISSKNL
-264 FSVDNGVSISVEK
+264 FSTNNGVTISVEK
-277 KNQSIVLKETDT
+277 KNQSIVLKESN

-297 QVKELKDAL
+297 QVKELKEAL

-329 VQIKELTDNLQT
+329 VQIKELTDNLQS
-341 LAVDLKASEEAT
+341 LAVDLKASEEVV
-353 ASKDEE
+353 ASKTEE
-359 ITTLQ
+359 TQSLQ
-364 TQLTEATESLTKS
+364 TQLTEATEDLAKAQS
-377 ESALQA
+377 ELQD
-383 IEQQQ
+383 IEHQQ
-388 KIEKRVAALIG
+388 KIEKRVAALVG
-399 AGLTQEDAEA
+399 AGLSEEDAEA
-409 KMEVFDS
+409 KMEIFDS
-416 LTDDQFT
+416 LTDDQFS

-444 ETEAQAEEEV
+444 ETEAQVEEEV
-454 EEEAVASDEEVL
+454 EEEAIASDEEVL

-472 ESVDL
+472 EFVDL
-477 TVEADTEEAQA
+477 SVEADTEEAHA
-488 EEIDTVRAGLQEWV
+488 EEIDTVRAGLKDWV
-502 TDHILNK
+502 NNHILNK

>member
-1 METKMQV
+1 MLI
-8 FAAEKEAGLE
+8 FDAEKEAGLE

-31 PILLDEKQDLAQAF
+31 PILLDEKQDLAKAF

-62 VYSILVTTSWNKND
+62 VYSILVTTSWNKNY
-76 DVFDKTEVWAAQNT
+76 DVFDKGEVWAAQNT

-115 DKNMKVIDKD
+115 DKDMQVIDKD
-125 SGSDN
+125 IDRGS

-153 TRAENLIKEIEAGN
+153 SRAENLIKEIEAGN
-167 KFVSMECLFSGFDY
+167 KFVSMECLFNGFDY
-181 AVVDPGGKR
+181 AVVDPDGQR
-190 HVLARNDETAFL
+190 HILARNDETAFL

-211 SGGYEDHKVGRLL
+211 KGGYEDHKIGRLL
-224 RNIVFSGKGFV
+224 RNIIFSGKGFV
-235 NRPANPDSIIFDKSK
+235 NKPANPDSVIFDKNQ
-250 LTEFNNVSISSKNL
+250 LTEFNNVLISSKNL
-264 FSVDNGVSISVEK
+264 FSTPNGVSISVEK
-277 KNQSIVLKETDT
+277 KNQSIVLKESN

-297 QVKELKDAL
+297 QVKELKEAL

-329 VQIKELTDNLQT
+329 TQIKELTDNVHA
-341 LAVDLKASEEAT
+341 LAVDLKASEEVS

-359 ITTLQ
+359 VTSLQ
-364 TQLTEATESLTKS
+364 TQLTEATGALTKAQT
-377 ESALQA
+377 ELQE
-383 IEQQQ
+383 IEYRQ
-388 KIEKRVAALIG
+388 KIEQRVAALVG

-409 KMEVFDS
+409 KMEIFDS
-416 LTDDQFT
+416 LTDDQFAM
-423 VMVETVASVKPEEV
+423 MVDTVASLKPVEV
-437 EEEVKAE
+437 EVEVQAE
-444 ETEAQAEEEV
+444 ETETQAEAEAEET
-454 EEEAVASDEEVL
+454 AVASEEEVL

-472 ESVDL
+472 ESMDL
-477 TVEADTEEAQA
+477 SVAADIEETQS
-488 EEIDTVRAGLQEWV
+488 EEMDVVRAGLQDWV
-502 TDHILNK
+502 NDHIVNK